1 LTREVLPRVGE
12 KAATLW
18 LCPDVPLPR

>member
-12 KAATLW
+12 KAAALW